1 MATFDFTPL
10 FRSTVGFDRMT
21 RLLDGALQG
30 AEQSDGYPPYNIE
43 SVDEDRYRITLAV
56 SGFASDDLELTA
68 KEGTLVVQGRH
79 KEAAPT
85 GKYLHRGIAGR
96 PFERVFQLADH
107 IKVVGADLKNG
118 LLSIDLAREVPE
130 ALKPRTIQ
138 IETGDGRTAL
148 QNKAA

>member
-21 RLLDGALQG
+21 RLMDSALQRP
-30 AEQSDGYPPYNIE
+30 EQSDGYPPYNIE
-43 SVDEDRYRITLAV
+43 SVDEDRYRITIAV
-56 SGFASDDLELTA
+56 SGFGSDDLELTA

-79 KEAAPT
+79 KETAAT

-107 IKVVGADLKNG
+107 IKVVAADLENG

-138 IETGDGRTAL
+138 IETGNRSAAL
-148 QNKAA
+148 ENKAA

>member
-1 MATFDFTPL
+1 MRTFDFSPL
-10 FRSTVGFDRMT
+10 YRSAVGFDRMT
-21 RLLDGALQG
+21 SLLDAAQKS
-30 AEQSDGYPPYNIE
+30 AAADSYPPYNIE
-43 SVDEDRYRITLAV
+43 SVDEDRYRITIAV
-56 SGFASDDLELTA
+56 SGFGSDDLELTA

-79 KEAAPT
+79 KETAAT

-107 IKVVGADLKNG
+107 IKVVAADLENG

-138 IETGDGRTAL
+138 IETGNRSAAL
-148 QNKAA
+148 ENKAA

>member
-21 RLLDGALQG
+21 RLMDSALQG
-30 AEQSDGYPPYNIE
+30 AEQSGGYPPYNIE
-43 SVDEDRYRITLAV
+43 SVDEDRYRITVAV
-56 SGFASDDLELTA
+56 SGFGSDDLEVTA
-68 KEGTLVVQGRH
+68 KQGTLVVEGRH
-79 KEAAPT
+79 KETVTT

-107 IKVVGADLKNG
+107 IEVVGADLENG

-148 QNKAA
+148 ESKAA